1 MINETEKPQ
10 GFMTWLKES
19 VTVKLIFI
27 GGLILVLLIPSMM
40 ILGLIN
46 EREAR
51 RDEVD
56 KDVSATW
63 SGSQLVQGP
72 VLVLPY
78 KRQVKE
84 KTDNK
89 ETIKEVID
97 NIYILPDAL
106 HYKAGINAEKLH
118 RGIFNT
124 AVYNTQVK

>member
-1 MINETEKPQ
+1 MINEQEKPQ

-27 GGLILVLLIPSMM
+27 GGLILVLLIPSIM

-56 KDVSATW
+56 KEVSATW

-72 VLVLPY
+72 VLVIPY

-89 ETIKEVID
+89 ETIKD
-97 NIYILPDAL
+97 KNC
-106 HYKAGINAEKLH
+106 
-118 RGIFNT
+118 T
-124 AVYNTQVK
+124 